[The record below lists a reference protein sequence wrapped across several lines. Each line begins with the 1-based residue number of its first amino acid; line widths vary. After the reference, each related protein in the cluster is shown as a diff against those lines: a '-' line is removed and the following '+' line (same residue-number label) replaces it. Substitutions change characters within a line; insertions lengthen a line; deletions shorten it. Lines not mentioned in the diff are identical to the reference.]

1 MTRKCFLL
9 PEGAPDTETFDLPA
23 HLSRQLESVLRA
35 RVGESIEL
43 LDGQGSVWE
52 CRITGIRRGTVS
64 VRLIGKLDHSG
75 CESPLGITLGL
86 AMARSDT
93 MDLLIR
99 QATELGVFRL
109 AVFRAMRSQYALSG
123 KQAEKKKQRWSR
135 IAGEAICQSRRARS
149 PEIDIFEDLDSFLT
163 SFEVEDWAA
172 QDSLK
177 LFALERKA
185 GNGIRDLRQR
195 SGTDIHR
202 ILAVLGPEGGWDSVE
217 TAALIG
223 AGFRPVSLGPRTLRL
238 ETAAVALVC
247 SIQLLWGDMGTDA
260 RQESMAAESDLD

>member
-1 MTRKCFLL
+1 MTRRCFLL
-9 PEGAPDTETFDLPA
+9 PAGAPDSTIFDLPA

-52 CRITGIRRGTVS
+52 CRITEIRRGTVS

-93 MDLLIR
+93 MDLLVR
-99 QATELGVFRL
+99 QATELGVIRL

-123 KQAEKKKQRWSR
+123 EQAEKKKQRWSR
-135 IAGEAICQSRRARS
+135 IAGEAICLSRRARS
-149 PEIDIFEDLDSFLT
+149 PEIDIFEDLDSFIA

-185 GNGIRDLRQR
+185 RNGIGDLRQR
-195 SGTDIHR
+195 SGSDVRR

-223 AGFRPVSLGPRTLRL
+223 TGFRPVSLGPRTLRL

-247 SIQLLWGDMGTDA
+247 SIQLLWGDMGADA
-260 RQESMAAESDLD
+260 RQDAMAAEWDLD

>member
-9 PEGAPDTETFDLPA
+9 PAGAPDSGIFDLPA

-52 CRITGIRRGTVS
+52 CRITEIRRGTVS

-75 CESPLGITLGL
+75 CESPLEITLGL

-99 QATELGVFRL
+99 QATELGVIHL

-123 KQAEKKKQRWSR
+123 EQAEKKKQRWSR

-149 PEIDIFEDLDSFLT
+149 PEIDIFEDLGSFIT

-172 QDSLK
+172 RDSLK

-185 GNGIRDLRQR
+185 RDGLRDLRQR
-195 SGTDIHR
+195 SGTDVHR

-217 TAALIG
+217 TAALTG
-223 AGFRPVSLGPRTLRL
+223 AGFRPVSLGPRTLRM

-260 RQESMAAESDLD
+260 RQEPIDTEWDLH

>member
-9 PEGAPDTETFDLPA
+9 PEGAPDNANFDLPA

-52 CRITGIRRGTVS
+52 CRITAIRRGTVT
-64 VRLIGKLDHSG
+64 VRSIGKLDHSG

-123 KQAEKKKQRWSR
+123 GQAEKKKQRWSR
-135 IAGEAICQSRRARS
+135 IAGEAICLSRRARS
-149 PEIDIFEDLDSFLT
+149 PEIDIFEDLDGFLT

-177 LFALERKA
+177 LFALEREA
-185 GNGIRDLRQR
+185 NNGIRDLRR
-195 SGTDIHR
+195 GSGTDIHR

-238 ETAAVALVC
+238 VTAAVALVC
-247 SIQLLWGDMGTDA
+247 SIQLLWGDMGADS
-260 RQESMAAESDLD
+260 RQESSAAEWDWD

>member
-1 MTRKCFLL
+1 
-9 PEGAPDTETFDLPA
+9 
-23 HLSRQLESVLRA
+23 
-35 RVGESIEL
+35 
-43 LDGQGSVWE
+43 
-52 CRITGIRRGTVS
+52 
-64 VRLIGKLDHSG
+64 
-75 CESPLGITLGL
+75 
-86 AMARSDT
+86 MARSDT

-123 KQAEKKKQRWSR
+123 GQAEKKKQRWSR
-135 IAGEAICQSRRARS
+135 IAGEAICLSRRARS

-163 SFEVEDWAA
+163 SFGVEDWAA

-185 GNGIRDLRQR
+185 GNGIRDLRR
-195 SGTDIHR
+195 GSGTDIHR

-238 ETAAVALVC
+238 ETAAVAFVC
-247 SIQLLWGDMGTDA
+247 SIQLLWGDMGADA
-260 RQESMAAESDLD
+260 RQESMAAEWDWD